1 MGENEIIELFW
12 SRDETAIAETQRG
25 LGGYL
30 TKIAQNVLGSPE
42 DAAEC
47 VNDTLLTAW
56 RSIPPQR
63 PQSLAAFLASVVRRR
78 AIDRL
83 KSETRQKRHPS
94 EGLASLTEL
103 EECVPD
109 GARAELCDRLALSEA
124 INEYLRRLSPLSRR
138 VFVGRYY
145 YMDSLDEIAR
155 YCGIGAGRVKSLLF
169 RTRRGLR
176 DYLKKEEL
184 M

>member
-1 MGENEIIELFW
+1 MVENEIIELFW
-12 SRDETAIAETQRG
+12 SRDEAAIAETQRE

-47 VNDTLLTAW
+47 VNDALLTAW
-56 RSIPPQR
+56 HSIPPCR
-63 PQSLAAFLASVVRRR
+63 PRSLAAYLASVVRRR

-83 KSETRQKRHPS
+83 KSETRQKRRPS
-94 EGLASLTEL
+94 EGLLSLTEL
-103 EECVPD
+103 EECIPD
-109 GARAELCDRLALSEA
+109 GAEGELCDRVTLSEA
-124 INEYLRRLSPLSRR
+124 INEYLRSLPPLARR

-155 YCGIGAGRVKSLLF
+155 YCGIGTGRVKSLLF

-176 DYLKKEEL
+176 DYLTKEEL
-184 M
+184 L